1 MTTSDRFY
9 HVMKHAKLV
18 LAEAA
23 VCERLRRMEG
33 ITLHPRLF
41 ITPLIYEKRGALAMQ
56 EIYGRY
62 RTIALNAGIPIL
74 LCAPTWRVDRDRIAK
89 AKVSSNINH
98 DAVNFMLQLRDQ
110 WDRAAKPVLVGG
122 LVGPKNDCYR
132 PQEGLTE
139 KDAYKFHKWQVDQLA
154 QTGLDVLLAQTMP
167 AIPEA
172 TGLARA
178 MADTGH
184 PYIISF
190 VINRHGEVFDGTP
203 LAQAIST
210 MDDTLERPPYGYM
223 VNCAYPSFICAHK
236 QPTSLFKRL
245 LGIQANSSSKDQ
257 LDLDGSAQ
265 TLSDSI
271 EDWADQMLALHRKYN
286 MKILGGCCGTDDRYL
301 EKIAYA

>member
-1 MTTSDRFY
+1 MTTNDRFY
-9 HVMKHAKLV
+9 DVMKHAKLV

-33 ITLHPRLF
+33 ITLHPTLF
-41 ITPLIYEKRGALAMQ
+41 TTPLIYEKKGALSLE

-74 LCAPTWRVDRDRIAK
+74 LCAPTWRADRDRITK
-89 AKVSSNINH
+89 AKVSYNINH
-98 DAVNFMLQLRDQ
+98 DAVKFMLRLRDR
-110 WDRAAKPVLVGG
+110 WDQSQAPVLVGG
-122 LVGPKNDCYR
+122 LIGPKNDCYR

-139 KDAYKFHKWQVDQLA
+139 EDARKFHQWQVDQLA
-154 QTGLDVLLAQTMP
+154 QTGVDVLLAQTMP
-167 AIPEA
+167 AVPEA

-178 MADTGH
+178 MAATRR

-190 VINRHGEVFDGTP
+190 VINRQGEVFDGTP
-203 LAQAIST
+203 LAQAINT
-210 MDDTLERPPYGYM
+210 MDDALKRSPYGYM
-223 VNCAYPSFICAHK
+223 VNCAYPSFICANK
-236 QPTSLFKRL
+236 QPTSLFQRL

-257 LDLDGSAQ
+257 LDLDGSTQ

-271 EDWADQMLALHRKYN
+271 EDWADQMLILHCKYD